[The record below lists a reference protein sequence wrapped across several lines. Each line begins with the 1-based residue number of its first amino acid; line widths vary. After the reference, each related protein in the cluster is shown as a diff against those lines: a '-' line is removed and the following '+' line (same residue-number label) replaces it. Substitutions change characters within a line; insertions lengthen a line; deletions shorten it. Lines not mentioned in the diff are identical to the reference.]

1 VMSNC
6 DPFTYAVHAFRTL
19 LLKDVGITA
28 VTTDIFALTLTS
40 IIVLSG
46 ATLLFRRTL

>member
-1 VMSNC
+1 
-6 DPFTYAVHAFRTL
+6 

-28 VTTDIFALTLTS
+28 ITNDIFALALTS
-40 IIVLSG
+40 ALVLAG

>member
-1 VMSNC
+1 
-6 DPFTYAVHAFRTL
+6 VHGLRTL

-28 VTTDIFALTLTS
+28 IGADIFALTLTS
-40 IIVLSG
+40 VIVLAG